1 MTEKKE
7 IGISEKMDLRLK
19 ELVSDGLF
27 KNEMDGY
34 RLAVCIAIHK
44 KLDFKNRILANKK
57 TKYHTGTIDP
67 IDQGSILKNV
77 ISEIYPSQKDNAY
90 KALEQLADVG
100 IEYLSSY
107 FENNNNLDLDLLLKD
122 DT

>member
-1 MTEKKE
+1 MTEQKE

-27 KNEMDGY
+27 NREMDGY

-57 TKYHTGTIDP
+57 TKYHTGTID
-67 IDQGSILKNV
+67 QGSILKNV
-77 ISEIYPSQKDNAY
+77 IGEIYPSEKDNAY
-90 KALEQLADVG
+90 KALEQLADAG